1 MVALDVSHASR
12 AARLG
17 KPKAEGMRGRVTPQ
31 AVSGRYRRIKWGV
44 LVACLGLYYAL
55 PLLRWDRGP
64 GQPDQAVLLDLAH
77 VRAYLFGLEL
87 WPSDVILVTGL
98 LVVATLVLV
107 LANALAGRVWCG
119 YLCPQTVWTDLFLL
133 IERRIEGDRR
143 ERLRKREGPLTARR
157 ILEIGAKHALWLLVA
172 VLTGGAFALYF
183 ADAPTL
189 LVGLATGAAPAAT
202 YGAVAALTLTT
213 YVLAG
218 HAREQVCT
226 WMCPWPRLQNA
237 IFDPKALSVV
247 YRDAR
252 GEPRLPAKRA
262 LERRGKGEAAG
273 DCVDCAQC
281 VAVCPIGIDIR
292 EGPNF
297 ACINCGLCV
306 DACDGVMT
314 RLSRARGLIAYA
326 PWEAVE
332 AERAGET
339 APPWRALRPKTLALA
354 AGILAV
360 AGAMIVTLAL
370 RTDLAITSV
379 HDRNPA
385 AVLLT
390 DGRARNGYAVT
401 VANKSLEERTL
412 VLSVEGLADA
422 EVSIVGADP
431 EGRVVLE
438 AGARRPL
445 RVLVSSGAR
454 QKRDIAIV
462 AADVSTGA
470 TRRTADVF
478 VLPAR

>member
-1 MVALDVSHASR
+1 MVALDVSHAAR

-17 KPKAEGMRGRVTPQ
+17 KPQAEGMRGRVTPQ
-31 AVSGRYRRIKWGV
+31 AVSGRFRRIKWGV

-64 GQPDQAVLLDLAH
+64 GQPDQAVLVDLAH

-98 LVVATLVLV
+98 LVLATMVLV

-143 ERLRKREGPLTARR
+143 ERLRKREGPLTPRR
-157 ILEIGAKHALWLLVA
+157 VLEIGAKHALWLLVA
-172 VLTGGAFALYF
+172 AATGGAFALYF

-189 LVGLATGAAPAAT
+189 LVDLATGAAPAAA

-213 YVLAG
+213 YLLAG

-237 IFDPKALSVV
+237 IFDPKALSVA

-262 LERRGKGEAAG
+262 LQRRAEGEPAG

-292 EGPNF
+292 EGPSF

-314 RLSRARGLIAYA
+314 RLSRPHGLIAYA
-326 PWEAVE
+326 PWEAIE
-332 AERAGET
+332 AERTG
-339 APPWRALRPKTLALA
+339 APAPRWRPVRPKTAALA
-354 AGILAV
+354 AAILAI
-360 AGAMIVTLAL
+360 AGAMVATLAL
-370 RTDLAITSV
+370 RTDLAVTSV

-385 AVLLT
+385 AVLLS
-390 DGRARNGYAVT
+390 DGRVRNGYAVT
-401 VANKSLEERTL
+401 IGNRSLEERTI
-412 VLSVEGLADA
+412 VISVEGLPDA
-422 EVSIVGADP
+422 EVSLVGAGP
-431 EGRVVLE
+431 GGRVDLE
-438 AGARRPL
+438 PGARRPL
-445 RVLVSSGAR
+445 RLVVSSAT
-454 QKRDIAIV
+454 QQNRDIAIV
-462 AADVSTGA
+462 ATDVVSGT

-478 VLPAR
+478 VLPSR

>member
-44 LVACLGLYYAL
+44 VAACLGLYYAL

-98 LVVATLVLV
+98 LVAATLGLVLV
-107 LANALAGRVWCG
+107 NALAGRLWCG
-119 YLCPQTVWTDLFLL
+119 FFCPQTVWTDLFLL

-143 ERLRKREGPLTARR
+143 ERLRKREGPLTPRR
-157 ILEIGAKHALWLLVA
+157 VAEIGAKHALWLLVA
-172 VLTGGAFALYF
+172 AATGGAFALYF

-189 LVGLATGAAPAAT
+189 LEGLVTGAAPAAA
-202 YGAVAALTLTT
+202 YGAVGALTLTT
-213 YVLAG
+213 YLLAG

-237 IFDPKALSVV
+237 IFDPKALSVA

-262 LERRGKGEAAG
+262 LERRAKGEPAG

-306 DACDGVMT
+306 DACDGVMA
-314 RLSRARGLIAYA
+314 RLSRPKGLIAYA
-326 PWEAVE
+326 PWEAIE
-332 AERAGET
+332 AERAG
-339 APPWRALRPKTLALA
+339 APIPRWRLLRPKTLALA
-354 AGILAV
+354 AAILAI
-360 AGAMIVTLAL
+360 AAAMTATLAL
-370 RTDLAITSV
+370 RSDLAVTSV

-385 AVLLT
+385 AVLLS
-390 DGRARNGYAVT
+390 DGRVRNGYTVT
-401 VANKSLEERTL
+401 LANRSLVARTV
-412 VLSVEGLADA
+412 VLSIEGLPGA
-422 EVSIVGADP
+422 ELSVAGA
-431 EGRVVLE
+431 EAGTRIALE
-438 AGARRPL
+438 PGARRAL
-445 RVLVSSGAR
+445 RLVVSAPAEAAL
-454 QKRDIAIV
+454 DIAI
-462 AADVSTGA
+462 AATDAARGA
-470 TRRTADVF
+470 TSRTADVF
-478 VLPAR
+478 LLPTR

>member
-1 MVALDVSHASR
+1 MVALDVSHATR

-17 KPKAEGMRGRVTPQ
+17 KPKAEAMRGRVTPQ
-31 AVSGRYRRIKWGV
+31 AVSGHFRRIKWGV
-44 LVACLGLYYAL
+44 LAACLGLYYAL

-64 GQPDQAVLLDLAH
+64 GQPDQAVLVDLAH

-98 LVVATLVLV
+98 LVLATLVLV
-107 LANALAGRVWCG
+107 LVNALAGRVWCG
-119 YLCPQTVWTDLFLL
+119 FLCPQTVWTDLFLL

-143 ERLRKREGPLTARR
+143 ERLRKREGPLTLRR
-157 ILEIGAKHALWLLVA
+157 SAEIGVKHALWLLVA
-172 VLTGGAFALYF
+172 VMTGGAFALYF

-189 LVGLATGAAPAAT
+189 LRDLATGAAPAAA

-213 YVLAG
+213 YLLAG

-237 IFDPKALSVV
+237 IFDPKALSVA

-262 LERRGKGEAAG
+262 LESRARGEPAG

-292 EGPNF
+292 EGPSF

-306 DACDGVMT
+306 DACDSVMA
-314 RLSRARGLIAYA
+314 RLSRPHGLIAYA
-326 PWEAVE
+326 PWEAIE
-332 AERAGET
+332 AERAGT
-339 APPWRALRPKTLALA
+339 PAPRWRALRPKTLALA
-354 AGILAV
+354 AGILV
-360 AGAMIVTLAL
+360 IAGAMITTLAL

-385 AVLLT
+385 AVLLS
-390 DGRARNGYAVT
+390 DGRVRNGYAVT
-401 VANKSLEERTL
+401 VANRSLQERTL
-412 VLSVEGLADA
+412 VLSIEGLADA
-422 EVSIVGADP
+422 EVSVVGADP
-431 EGRVVLE
+431 HGRIVLE

-445 RVLVSSGAR
+445 RVLVNSGA
-454 QKRDIAIV
+454 QENRDVAIV
-462 AADVSTGA
+462 AADVVTGA